1 SLAGERVSARVSD
14 AYSITPIDGQG
25 IREAVTATGGRV
37 VVAEDH
43 HAEVGLGAAVLA
55 ALASEPV
62 TDLHLR
68 HLAVDGVPGSGTT
81 EQLLDWA
88 GIAAA
93 HIAAAARAALEG

>member
-1 SLAGERVSARVSD
+1 MID
-14 AYSITPIDGQG
+14 AYSIKPVDGEG
-25 IREAVTATGGRV
+25 IREAAAATDGRV

-43 HAEVGLGAAVLA
+43 HAEGGLGAAVLA
-55 ALASEPV
+55 ALASQPV

-88 GIAAA
+88 GIDAA
-93 HIAAAARAALEG
+93 HIAAAARATLEG